1 MPVTKARKQEQVD
14 KLSGDLKQVSSLIV
28 ATYSKL
34 TVEKDYELR
43 KALRS
48 TGAKYQ
54 VVKNTLAERAAKG
67 TKVEEALKNLAGVTS
82 IAYTEGDPAALA
94 KALSKYAKDNPE
106 FTF

>member
-43 KALRS
+43 KALRRP
-48 TGAKYQ
+48 AQ
-54 VVKNTLAERAAKG
+54 
-67 TKVEEALKNLAGVTS
+67 S
-82 IAYTEGDPAALA
+82 IRL
-94 KALSKYAKDNPE
+94 
-106 FTF
+106 